1 MDFRGFTKTAILLVA
16 ILWPLRFT
24 TGAADEVDEGVKSIQ
39 SSKSTFAEEQFRSD
53 VESFFQ
59 NHCVRCHNV
68 DKRESGVR
76 VDHLSAAL
84 EDSTLKLWE
93 VVERLIA
100 DGEMPP
106 ADEPQPSE
114 EERKRVL
121 QWISKG
127 IEWAKLREDS
137 KNGIARRLTV
147 AQYANTISDL
157 LGIQDNLSS
166 LLPPDGMS
174 KDGFT
179 NNTQTLQLSPLQL
192 EAYFTIAEKALDL
205 ALVKESQPPPIQTF
219 RMDLGRGINP
229 QPCPDN
235 LILGANNHLLAN
247 ADFIVTELSPE
258 KPFAYQ
264 PFRMQ
269 TKWRFIEGYAGNDTV
284 RGWRDFDSIYHSVFA
299 CMRGNEGYP
308 KGLAYQTVPRGL
320 LLRPAIPSR
329 EIFGESSTYGPQA
342 NFKISLR
349 ELPEQGNFRVKVKAA
364 KYDDGLLLEPGVAA
378 AVADQQTR
386 LHLGATAGELKY
398 QLREGGVYQVDVLLR
413 QASKREGKPD
423 ASRLNDGLVGY
434 WAFDEDWK
442 AHQND
447 SIAEGTA
454 TEGVERVVSP
464 FGKALSADGS
474 RGTVEIPRHASMDIG
489 SGEFTVAAWI
499 HPKELR
505 QGGIASQGGYG
516 YTHGWLLDMPGPN
529 GVLRLETANKEG
541 GHNGTVE
548 TAPNTL
554 RVNAWQHVAAVVKRG
569 EKATKLYVNGYEVAT
584 GTIGDADLDNPS
596 MSLLIGRIRN
606 AQFFWGMIDELRL
619 YRRALEANEIQALV
633 EPGKQF
639 AQPPAVDSSQRLD
652 LQIGEREFSGR
663 LDQSAFLAVR
673 LPEKEGTIRVR
684 YSGTTVVEEVVLTK
698 LNDEHPVY
706 KSFVAFEKRDPW
718 VGVHMG
724 LRRDCG
730 STLNPVGTPQRV
742 QGTELREY
750 VFEGAINNFP
760 RPEVEKDNVNYLAGI
775 REIGVRSEYTD
786 GRDMPRLMISSIE
799 FEGPYFEMWPPKNH
813 QEIMLTKQEGE
824 DEEAYANRILRSFA
838 SRAFRRPVLDE
849 ELSFLMATF
858 RATRGAGQEFQD
870 SIRSVL
876 TVILSSPQ
884 FLFLVE
890 QSQGPEAEDLDEWE
904 LASKLSYFLWN
915 SPPDNRLL
923 QLSKEGRLK
932 ESLSEE
938 VERMIADPRF
948 ERFIKVFAA
957 QWLSVDKFEVVN
969 TDEKRFPKLTRDAK
983 RELREEPAMFLSYL
997 VKHNLPIESLIRSDM
1012 IVANDVIATY
1022 YGLEGT
1028 ENGFDFAPVVHRRE
1042 DLGGVLTQ
1050 AAILA
1055 GLSDGR
1061 EANPVKR
1068 GAWLARKI
1076 IADPP
1081 ADPPPNV
1088 PVLEDLTQLTLREK
1102 LERHRNVKG
1111 CASCHEG
1118 IDPWGIPF
1126 EEFDAGGRRIE
1137 RDVDASTTL
1146 QNGRKLSGVEDLKEY
1161 LSNDMI
1167 DQVAFSFA
1175 KHIAIYANGRTLSY
1189 RENLDLKEEL
1199 GVLRSEKYGIKDI
1212 IHLVIRSESFM
1223 KK

>member
-1 MDFRGFTKTAILLVA
+1 MDFRVFTKTAILLAA
-16 ILWPLRFT
+16 ILWTLGFNP
-24 TGAADEVDEGVKSIQ
+24 GVADEVDKGVKSEK
-39 SSKSTFAEEQFRSD
+39 SSEMKYAEEQFRAD
-53 VESFFQ
+53 VESFFK

-76 VDHLSAAL
+76 VDHLSSSL

-93 VVERLIA
+93 VVERLIE

-106 ADEPQPSE
+106 AEEPQPSE
-114 EERKRVL
+114 EERQRVL

-127 IEWAKLREDS
+127 VEWAKLREEPR
-137 KNGIARRLTV
+137 NGIARRLTV

-157 LGIQDNLSS
+157 LGIQDNLTS
-166 LLPPDGMS
+166 LLPPDGVS
-174 KDGFT
+174 KDGFS
-179 NNTQTLQLSPLQL
+179 NNTQMLQLSPLQL
-192 EAYFTIAEKALDL
+192 EAYFTIAEKALDSV
-205 ALVKESQPPPIQTF
+205 LVKDSQPPPIQMF
-219 RMDLGRGINP
+219 RMDLGKGINS

-247 ADFIVTELSPE
+247 ADFVVTELSPE

-264 PFRMQ
+264 SFRMQ
-269 TKWRFIEGYAGNDTV
+269 TKWKFIEGYAGNDTV

-349 ELPEQGNFRVKVKAA
+349 ELPDNGNFRVRVKAA
-364 KYDDGLLLEPGVAA
+364 KYDDGLLLEQGVPV

-386 LHLGATAGELKY
+386 MLLGETSGDLKY
-398 QLREGGVYQVDVLLR
+398 QLSESGVYQVDVLLH
-413 QASKREGKPD
+413 QAIKREGKPD
-423 ASRLNDGLVGY
+423 TSRLNEGLIGY
-434 WAFDEDWK
+434 WSFDENWR
-442 AHQND
+442 AYQNEV
-447 SIAEGTA
+447 IAEGIA
-454 TEGVERVVSP
+454 KEGAERVASP
-464 FGKALSADGS
+464 FGKALSVDGS
-474 RGTVEIPRHASMDIG
+474 RGTLDIPRHESMSVSD
-489 SGEFTVAAWI
+489 GEFTVAAWI
-499 HPKELR
+499 HPSELR
-505 QGGIASQGGYG
+505 QGGIASLGGYG
-516 YTHGWLLDMPGPN
+516 YTHGWLLDMPGSN
-529 GVLRLETANKEG
+529 GVLRLETADKNG
-541 GHNGTVE
+541 AHNGTVQ

-554 RVNAWQHVAAVVKRG
+554 RVNTWQHVAAVVKRG
-569 EKATKLYVNGYEVAT
+569 DKATKLYVNGYEVAK

-596 MSLLIGRIRN
+596 VSLLIGRIRN
-606 AQFFWGMIDELRL
+606 AQFFWGEIDELRL
-619 YRRALEANEIQALV
+619 YRRALGANEIEALV
-633 EPGKQF
+633 EPGRKF
-639 AQPPAVDSSQRLD
+639 AQMPSVDSSQRLD

-663 LDQSAFLAVR
+663 LDQPAFLAVR
-673 LPEKEGTIRVR
+673 LTEKEGMIRVR
-684 YSGTTVVEEVVLTK
+684 YSGSTAVEEVILTK
-698 LNDEHPVY
+698 LSEDHPVY

-718 VGVHMG
+718 VGAHVG

-730 STLNPVGTPQRV
+730 STLNPVGGPQRV

-786 GRDMPRLMISSIE
+786 GRDIPRLMIASIE
-799 FEGPYFEMWPPKNH
+799 FEGPYFESWPPKNH
-813 QEIMLTKQEGE
+813 QDIMLGRQDGE
-824 DEEAYANRILRSFA
+824 DEEAYATRILRSFA
-838 SRAFRRPVLDE
+838 TRAFRRPVSDE
-849 ELSFLMATF
+849 ELALLMSTF
-858 RATRGAGQEFQD
+858 RATRGTGQEFQD

-890 QSQGPEAEDLDEWE
+890 QSQGPEAEDLDDWE

-915 SPPDNRLL
+915 SPPDEQLLRLA
-923 QLSKEGRLK
+923 KEG
-932 ESLSEE
+932 SLRRNLDEE
-938 VERMIADPRF
+938 VERLIVDPRF
-948 ERFIKVFAA
+948 ERFINVFAA
-957 QWLSVDKFEVVN
+957 QWLSVDKFDVVN

-983 RELREEPAMFLSYL
+983 RQLREEPAMFLSYL
-997 VKHNLPIESLIRSDM
+997 VKNNLPMESLIRSDW

-1022 YGLEGT
+1022 YGVEGT
-1028 ENGFDFAPVVHRRE
+1028 ENGFEFAPIVHRRE

-1050 AAILA
+1050 VAILA

-1081 ADPPPNV
+1081 DDPPPNV

-1102 LERHRNVKG
+1102 LEKHRNVKG

-1137 RDVDASTTL
+1137 KAVDATTTL
-1146 QNGRKLSGVEDLKEY
+1146 QNGRTLVGVADLKAY
-1161 LSNDMI
+1161 LSSDML

-1175 KHIAIYANGRTLSY
+1175 NHMAIYANGRTLSY
-1189 RENLDLKEEL
+1189 RENLNLKEEL
-1199 GVLRSEKYGIKDI
+1199 GRLRSEKYGIRDI
-1212 IHLVIRSESFM
+1212 IHLIVRSESFL

>member
-1 MDFRGFTKTAILLVA
+1 MDFRGFTRTAILIFA
-16 ILWPLRFT
+16 TLWPLRFAS
-24 TGAADEVDEGVKSIQ
+24 GVADEAEPGVKSNP
-39 SSKSTFAEEQFRSD
+39 SGEKRFAEEQYRSD
-53 VESFFQ
+53 VESFFK

-106 ADEPQPSE
+106 AEEPQPSE

-127 IEWAKLREDS
+127 VEWAKLREDS
-137 KNGIARRLTV
+137 RNGIARRLTV

-157 LGIQDNLSS
+157 LGIQDNLTS
-166 LLPPDGMS
+166 LLPPDGVS

-205 ALVKESQPPPIQTF
+205 ALAKDLQPPPIQTF
-219 RMDLGRGINP
+219 RMDLGRGINS

-247 ADFIVTELSPE
+247 ADFVVTELSPE
-258 KPFAYQ
+258 KPFAYK

-269 TKWRFIEGYAGNDTV
+269 TKWRFIEGYSGNDTV

-308 KGLAYQTVPRGL
+308 KGLAYQTVPQGL

-349 ELPEQGNFRVKVKAA
+349 ELPEQGNFRVRVRAA

-378 AVADQQTR
+378 AVVDTQTR
-386 LHLGATAGELKY
+386 LHLGATSGELKY
-398 QLREGGVYQVDVLLR
+398 QLRESGVYQVDVLLH
-413 QASKREGKPD
+413 QAIKREGRLD
-423 ASRLNDGLVGY
+423 ASRLNEGLIGY
-434 WAFDEDWK
+434 WPFDEDWK
-442 AHQND
+442 ARQND
-447 SIAEGTA
+447 AIGEGIASEGA
-454 TEGVERVVSP
+454 GRVASP
-464 FGKALSADGS
+464 FGNALVVDGS
-474 RGTVEIPRHASMDIG
+474 RGTLEIPRDVSMNIG

-499 HPKELR
+499 HPTELR
-505 QGGIASQGGYG
+505 QGGIASLGGYG
-516 YTHGWLLDMPGPN
+516 YTHGWLFDMPGPN

-541 GHNGTVE
+541 AHNGTVE

-554 RVNAWQHVAAVVKRG
+554 RVNTWQHVAAVVKRG
-569 EKATKLYVNGYEVAT
+569 EKATKLYVNGYEVAS
-584 GTIGDADLDNPS
+584 GTIGDADLDNPA
-596 MSLLIGRIRN
+596 MSLLIGRIRD
-606 AQFFWGMIDELRL
+606 AQLFWGMIDELRF
-619 YRRALEANEIQALV
+619 YRRALEANEIEALV
-633 EPGKQF
+633 EPGRQF
-639 AQPPAVDSSQRLD
+639 AQMPAVDSSQRLD

-663 LDQSAFLAVR
+663 LDQPAFLAIR
-673 LPEKEGTIRVR
+673 LVGKEGTIGVK
-684 YSGTTVVEEVVLTK
+684 YSGTTAIEEVVLTK
-698 LNDEHPVY
+698 LNEEHPIY

-718 VGVHMG
+718 VGVHVG

-730 STLNPVGTPQRV
+730 STLNPVGSPQRV
-742 QGTELREY
+742 QGTEFREY
-750 VFEGAINNFP
+750 LFEGAINNFP

-786 GRDMPRLMISSIE
+786 GRDIPRLMISSIE
-799 FEGPYFEMWPPKNH
+799 FEGPFFEMWPPKNH
-813 QEIMLTKQEGE
+813 QDIMLTKQEGE
-824 DEEAYANRILRSFA
+824 EEEAYAIRILRKFA
-838 SRAFRRPVLDE
+838 SRAFRRPPLDE
-849 ELSFLMATF
+849 ELSFLLATF
-858 RATRGAGQEFQD
+858 RATRGAGQDFQE

-884 FLFLVE
+884 YLFLVE

-915 SPPDNRLL
+915 SPPDERLL
-923 QLSKEGRLK
+923 QLAMAG
-932 ESLSEE
+932 SLRSEVDKE

-957 QWLSVDKFEVVN
+957 QWLSVDKFDVVN

-997 VKHNLPIESLIRSDM
+997 VKNNLPIENLIRSDM

-1022 YGLEGT
+1022 YGLDGT
-1028 ENGFDFAPVVHRRE
+1028 ENGFQFEPVSHRRE

-1081 ADPPPNV
+1081 DDPPPNV

-1126 EEFDAGGRRIE
+1126 EEFDAAGRRIE
-1137 RDVDASTTL
+1137 KVVDATTTL
-1146 QNGRKLSGVEDLKEY
+1146 QNGRKLAGVAELKAFLRGEM
-1161 LSNDMI
+1161 L

-1175 KHIAIYANGRTLSY
+1175 KHVAIYANGRTLSY
-1189 RENLDLKEEL
+1189 RENLDLKEQL
-1199 GVLRSEKYGIKDI
+1199 GRLRSEKAGLKDI
-1212 IHLVIRSESFM
+1212 IHLVVRSESFL